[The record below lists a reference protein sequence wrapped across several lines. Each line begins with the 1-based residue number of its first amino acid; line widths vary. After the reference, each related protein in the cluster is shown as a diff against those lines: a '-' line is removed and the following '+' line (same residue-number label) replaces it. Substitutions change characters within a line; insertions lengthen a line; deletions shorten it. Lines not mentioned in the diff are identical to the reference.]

1 MAASAYRGQ
10 EEIAIQRVGLP
21 PLAAFLGVPEGA
33 KGVVVFAH
41 GSGSGR
47 NSPRNNHVA
56 EKLRE
61 AGFATLLLD
70 LLTPEEERDRGN
82 VFDIR
87 LLASRLEAATDWMMD
102 NPATAGLAVGY
113 FGASTGAGAAL
124 VAAAERPREVAAVVS
139 RGGRP
144 DLAQDALP
152 RVAAPTL
159 LIVGGWDEPVIDLN
173 RAARARM
180 TAEVELVIVPEA
192 THLFEEP
199 GALDQVIGHAKAWF
213 LRHLKDIAPK
223 ERRHDQPRPDLR

>member
-1 MAASAYRGQ
+1 MATTGYRGQ
-10 EEIAIQRVGLP
+10 QEITIQ
-21 PLAAFLGVPEGA
+21 AAGAPALDGFLGVPEDA
-33 KGVVVFAH
+33 RGVIVFGH

-47 NSPRNNHVA
+47 HSPRNNYVA

-70 LLTPEEERDRGN
+70 LLSPEEERDRSN

-87 LLASRLEAATDWMMD
+87 LLASRLEAATDWLMEQ
-102 NPATAGLAVGY
+102 PATARLPVGY

-144 DLAQDALP
+144 DLALDALP
-152 RVAAPTL
+152 RVVAPTL

-173 RAARARM
+173 RVARARM
-180 TAEVELVIVPEA
+180 KAEVELVIVPEA

-199 GALDQVIGHAKAWF
+199 GALDQVIHHASAWF
-213 LRHLKDIAPK
+213 QRHLSDVTAR
-223 ERRHDQPRPDLR
+223 ETRHDQPRPDLR